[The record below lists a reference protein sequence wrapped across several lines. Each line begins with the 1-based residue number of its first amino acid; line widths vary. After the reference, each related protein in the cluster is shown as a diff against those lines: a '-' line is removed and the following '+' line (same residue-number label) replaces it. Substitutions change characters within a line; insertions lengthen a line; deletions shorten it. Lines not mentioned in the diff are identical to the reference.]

1 MPLYSNFYTTS
12 IVKISIKCRD
22 FVPIFVIALSFTND
36 VLYQL
41 SYSGTFW

>member
-1 MPLYSNFYTTS
+1 MAKIINKIWVFGVFLRFVHS
-12 IVKISIKCRD
+12 I
-22 FVPIFVIALSFTND
+22 TND